1 MVRPILLMLSLLTAF
16 AAAQAQAQGLA
27 GMEPKILDMTR
38 GSWAY
43 FRDYNGQQ
51 LIYFTHLEVYRCG
64 IKKVSY
70 SLNSDALDREWK
82 LQPCDPAK
90 PNQVT
95 TDRPYIALPL
105 GTGRTIAVQLTFVDG
120 RKSAVVRI
128 SAANKLM
135 H

>member
-1 MVRPILLMLSLLTAF
+1 MVRLTLLMFVLLF
-16 AAAQAQAQGLA
+16 GSVMPQAQGQGLA

-38 GSWAY
+38 GSWVY

-64 IKKVSY
+64 IEKVSY
-70 SLNSDALDREWK
+70 SINSVALDREWK
-82 LQPCDPAK
+82 LQPCDPDK

-95 TDRPYIALPL
+95 TDQPYIALPL
-105 GTGRTIAVQLTFVDG
+105 GTGRNIAVQLTFVDG
-120 RKSAVVRI
+120 SKSAVVRI
-128 SAANKLM
+128 SAANKLL